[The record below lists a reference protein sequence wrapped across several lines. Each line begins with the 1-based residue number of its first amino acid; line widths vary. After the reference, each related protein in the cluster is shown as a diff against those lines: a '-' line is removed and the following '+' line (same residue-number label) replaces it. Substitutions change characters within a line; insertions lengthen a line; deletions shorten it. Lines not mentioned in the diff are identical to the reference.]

1 MLFPRP
7 PRPVGRQREVAAAV
21 VAVKQAAAIV
31 PGHVL
36 QVRGD
41 APAVD
46 ALTAR
51 EPSPSV
57 EPVIALRVVYE
68 LREYLAMLRE
78 HLPQDLL
85 AWERSRGKAA
95 DGRLSWQTR
104 AALAMLVPLVGAVIF
119 WRKKRLMPVCH
130 FAIDAHGI
138 ERRAGGG
145 RLAFAWDEVRA
156 VHRLRE
162 AYIIDKADG
171 GLPLPYR
178 CFDAG
183 QRAAFERLLLS
194 RFPQDT
200 PV

>member
-7 PRPVGRQREVAAAV
+7 PRPVGRTREVAAAI
-21 VAVKQAAAIV
+21 VAVKPAAAIA
-31 PGHVL
+31 PGHEL
-36 QVRGD
+36 QAHADRR
-41 APAVD
+41 AVD
-46 ALTAR
+46 PLTAR
-51 EPSPSV
+51 GGAIAEPA
-57 EPVIALRVVYE
+57 IALRVVYG
-68 LREYLAMLRE
+68 LREYLAILRE
-78 HLPQDLL
+78 YLPLRL
-85 AWERSRGKAA
+85 VTWEQSRGKAA

-104 AALAMLVPLVGAVIF
+104 ITLAVLVPLVGSPVF
-119 WRKKRLMPVCH
+119 WRKKRRMPVCR
-130 FAIDAHGI
+130 FSIDARGI

-145 RLAFAWDEVRA
+145 RLAFAWSEVRA
-156 VHRLRE
+156 VHRLRD
-162 AYIIDKADG
+162 AYLVDQGGG